1 MRKLETIC
9 VGVDFSPSSETA
21 LRAAAN
27 LARSFG
33 SRLRIVTVVEPPAL
47 YRRVINPIQ
56 SSLVPTEELAAKA
69 RARLA
74 DVVATPAVDGVMVT
88 TEVRVGTPFVELIG
102 AARTGAADLL
112 AVGACRHGEIERLL
126 RPSTAERAQRKAP
139 MPVLLVKADLPSRP
153 RVVLVPTD
161 FSPASLPALKL
172 AIDLARSWDARL
184 ILLHV
189 IEPIAQTYVW
199 PVDPATVQL
208 FLAEPED
215 LQPEWRNFLAPLD
228 LAGIQSEQQTLKGYA
243 TTTIVETARRSSAE
257 LIIMGTH
264 GRTGLMH
271 ILLGSVAERTSREAS
286 CSVLSVR
293 PEDFE
298 FRLP

>member
-1 MRKLETIC
+1 MLKLEVIC
-9 VGVDFSPSSETA
+9 VGVDFSPWSETA
-21 LRAAAN
+21 LRTAVN
-27 LARSFG
+27 LARFFG
-33 SRLRIVTVVEPPAL
+33 SRLRIVTVVEPPAI

-56 SSLVPTEELAAKA
+56 SSLVSTEELAAKA
-69 RARLA
+69 RRRLA
-74 DVVATPAVDGVMVT
+74 DLAATPSVDGVMVT

-102 AARTGAADLL
+102 GARTGAADLL
-112 AVGACRHGEIERLL
+112 AVGTCHHGEVERLL
-126 RPSTAERAQRKAP
+126 LSSTAERIQRKAP
-139 MPVLLVKADLPSRP
+139 MPVLLVKADLPSPP
-153 RVVLVPTD
+153 RVVLAPTD

-172 AIDLARSWDARL
+172 AVDLTRSWGARL

-199 PVDPATVQL
+199 PADPAAVQL

-215 LQPEWRNFLAPLD
+215 LQSEWRGFLAPLD
-228 LAGIQSEQQTLKGYA
+228 LTGIQCEQQTVKGYA
-243 TTTIVETARRSSAE
+243 TTTIVETARRSSAD
-257 LIIMGTH
+257 LIVMGTH

-271 ILLGSVAERTSREAS
+271 ILLGSVAERTSHEAP